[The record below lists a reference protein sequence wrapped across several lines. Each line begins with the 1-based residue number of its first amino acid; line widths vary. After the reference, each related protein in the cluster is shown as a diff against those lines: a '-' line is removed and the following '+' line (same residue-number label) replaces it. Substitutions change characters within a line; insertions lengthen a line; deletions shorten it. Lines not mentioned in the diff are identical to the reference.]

1 MQPCI
6 GAKGKLL
13 WFDLFM
19 LLFHHRPPV
28 SSWRTEDRSNMEMQ
42 IENSGDSEDK
52 LHLGPPRPRRHRRHR
67 RKLGH
72 VKARTIEDLQDEHP
86 GGI

>member
-1 MQPCI
+1 
-6 GAKGKLL
+6 
-13 WFDLFM
+13 
-19 LLFHHRPPV
+19 
-28 SSWRTEDRSNMEMQ
+28 MEMQ